1 MPKLTPEQ
9 FQEKHARR
17 LKGATEDM
25 KAGAERVTVAPTELA
40 VKKLDKMKANF
51 NKAMDSGKIE
61 RGLKRVTLDDWKHKY
76 IDVGIDRVSA
86 GIDAAKDKV
95 ISFASELLPFE
106 GALQAEVNKMAD
118 LTIQDSVARS
128 TKWIMGMS
136 KFVRTK

>member
-25 KAGAERVTVAPTELA
+25 RAGAERLTVAPTELA
-40 VKKLDKMKANF
+40 IKKLDKMKSNF
-51 NKAMDSGKIE
+51 IKAMDSGKVE
-61 RGLKRVTLDDWKHKY
+61 RGLKRVTLDDWKTKY

-86 GIDAAKDKV
+86 GIDAAKEKV

-106 GALQAEVNKMAD
+106 ATLQAEVSKMSD